1 MYDMYGAV
9 KLFLFFTAQHAASR
23 ALDKLL
29 VCDVIAQEINV
40 NQCKLADH
48 RDITAYGTEVQ
59 HA

>member
-1 MYDMYGAV
+1 MYDMYRAV

-29 VCDVIAQEINV
+29 VCDVVAQEINV
-40 NQCKLADH
+40 QCKLADH
-48 RDITAYGTEVQ
+48 RNITTYGTEVQ